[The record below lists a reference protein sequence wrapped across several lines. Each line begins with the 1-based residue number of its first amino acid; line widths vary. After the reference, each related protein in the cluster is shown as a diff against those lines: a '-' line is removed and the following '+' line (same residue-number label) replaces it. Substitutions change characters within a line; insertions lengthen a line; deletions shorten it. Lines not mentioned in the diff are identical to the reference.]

1 MTKFL
6 PLGPVTSALRPVRDL
21 SIRMQQTAKNTK
33 NQVEVAKNHK
43 NVIDNGGGI
52 FGKAEFRHLV
62 LQMMLKQV
70 LCHQNDEIS
79 YKYSFKIR
87 CQLRDQKLSQTSLLM
102 VTLVR
107 VVVRLTRIRSVE
119 FWAFGAFGTR
129 LLSSM
134 FMMNEVF
141 YYWIASM
148 KCKVEFWRKLWV
160 WWASDDHHFG

>member
-1 MTKFL
+1 
-6 PLGPVTSALRPVRDL
+6 
-21 SIRMQQTAKNTK
+21 MQQTAKNTK

-43 NVIDNGGGI
+43 DVIDNGGGI

-107 VVVRLTRIRSVE
+107 VVVRLTRIRSDE
-119 FWAFGAFGTR
+119 F
-129 LLSSM
+129 
-134 FMMNEVF
+134 
-141 YYWIASM
+141 
-148 KCKVEFWRKLWV
+148 
-160 WWASDDHHFG
+160 